1 MKKFGFKGLAA
12 LALAATTVFSS
23 CKKDDDGNSILDLVS
38 SFEATGTD
46 FNFKTNV
53 VYGDKDESKSASK
66 VASLFGDTKT
76 TVYAADLSGKK
87 FFSIIINGNE
97 KKDYN
102 LELSVENPNTLLIN
116 YLTTDETLDETLQ
129 NAFKA
134 ETSCMVTYGSLEEGA
149 SADALYVSTK
159 AKVTVTSIMKS
170 TKVGGTKVGGT
181 FSATLVN
188 SKGDKKEVSGKF
200 NCLGL

>member
-23 CKKDDDGNSILDLVS
+23 CKKDDDGNSVLDLFS
-38 SFEATGTD
+38 SFEVSSL
-46 FNFKTNV
+46 NFKTNL
-53 VYGDKDESKSASK
+53 VYGDKDESNSGSK
-66 VASLFGDTKT
+66 LASLFGDKKT
-76 TVYAADLSGKK
+76 TVYAVDGKQ
-87 FFSIIINGNE
+87 FFSLIFNGDQ
-97 KKDYN
+97 KGDYN

-116 YLTTDETLDETLQ
+116 YLTTDDTLDETLQ

-134 ETSCMVTYGSLEEGA
+134 DASCMVTYGSLETGA
-149 SADALYVSTK
+149 SSESLYVATK
-159 AKVTVTSIMKS
+159 AKVSVTSIMKS

-188 SKGDKKEVSGKF
+188 SKGDKKEVEGKF
-200 NCLGL
+200 NCLGM

>member
-23 CKKDDDGNSILDLVS
+23 CKKDDDNSVLDLFS
-38 SFEATGTD
+38 SFEVSSL
-46 FNFKTNV
+46 NFKTNL
-53 VYGDKDESKSASK
+53 VYGDKDDSQSGSKL
-66 VASLFGDTKT
+66 ASLFGDKKT
-76 TVYAADLSGKK
+76 TVYAVDGKQ
-87 FFSIIINGNE
+87 FFSLIFNGDQ
-97 KKDYN
+97 KGDYN

-116 YLTTDETLDETLQ
+116 YLTTEDTLDETLQ

-134 ETSCMVTYGSLEEGA
+134 DASCMVTYGSLESGA
-149 SADALYVSTK
+149 SSESLYVATK
-159 AKVTVTSIMKS
+159 AKVSVTSIMKS

-188 SKGDKKEVSGKF
+188 SKGDKKEVEGKF
-200 NCLGL
+200 NCLGM

>member
-1 MKKFGFKGLAA
+1 
-12 LALAATTVFSS
+12 
-23 CKKDDDGNSILDLVS
+23 
-38 SFEATGTD
+38 
-46 FNFKTNV
+46 
-53 VYGDKDESKSASK
+53 
-66 VASLFGDTKT
+66 
-76 TVYAADLSGKK
+76 
-87 FFSIIINGNE
+87 
-97 KKDYN
+97 
-102 LELSVENPNTLLIN
+102 
-116 YLTTDETLDETLQ
+116 
-129 NAFKA
+129 
-134 ETSCMVTYGSLEEGA
+134 MVTYGSLEEGA

>member
-23 CKKDDDGNSILDLVS
+23 CKKDDDNSVLDLFS
-38 SFEATGTD
+38 SFEVSSL
-46 FNFKTNV
+46 NFKTNL
-53 VYGDKDESKSASK
+53 VYGDKDDSQSGSKL
-66 VASLFGDTKT
+66 ASLFGDKKT
-76 TVYAADLSGKK
+76 TVYAVDGKQ
-87 FFSIIINGNE
+87 FFSLIFNGDQ
-97 KKDYN
+97 KGDYN

-116 YLTTDETLDETLQ
+116 YLTTEDTLDETLQ

-134 ETSCMVTYGSLEEGA
+134 DASCMVTYGSLESGA
-149 SADALYVSTK
+149 SSESLYVATK
-159 AKVTVTSIMKS
+159 AKVSVTSILKS

-188 SKGDKKEVSGKF
+188 SKGDKKEVEGKF
-200 NCLGL
+200 NCLGM

>member
-1 MKKFGFKGLAA
+1 MKKFGFRGLAA

-23 CKKDDDGNSILDLVS
+23 CKKDDDGNSILDALS
-38 SFEATGTD
+38 SFEVTSLD
-46 FNFKTNV
+46 FKTNL
-53 VYGDKDESKSASK
+53 VYGDKDESSSASK
-66 VASLFGDTKT
+66 VGSLFGDKKT
-76 TVYAADLSGKK
+76 TVYAVDGKK
-87 FFSIIINGNE
+87 FFSVVFNGDT
-97 KKDYN
+97 KATYN

-134 ETSCMVTYGSLEEGA
+134 ETSCLITYGSLENGA

-159 AKVTVTSIMKS
+159 ASVTITSIMKS

-181 FSATLVN
+181 FTATLVN
-188 SKGDKKEVSGKF
+188 SKGDKKEVAGNF

>member
-23 CKKDDDGNSILDLVS
+23 CKKDDDNSVLDLFS
-38 SFEATGTD
+38 SFEVSSL
-46 FNFKTNV
+46 NFKTNL
-53 VYGDKDESKSASK
+53 VYGDKDESSSGSK
-66 VASLFGDTKT
+66 LASLFGDKKT
-76 TVYAADLSGKK
+76 TVYAVDGKQ
-87 FFSIIINGNE
+87 FFSLIFNGDQ
-97 KKDYN
+97 KGDYN

-116 YLTTDETLDETLQ
+116 YLTTEDTLDETLQ

-134 ETSCMVTYGSLEEGA
+134 DASCMVTYGSLESGA
-149 SADALYVSTK
+149 SSESLYVATK
-159 AKVTVTSIMKS
+159 AKVSVTSIMKS

-188 SKGDKKEVSGKF
+188 SKGDKKEVEGKF
-200 NCLGL
+200 NCLGM

>member
-23 CKKDDDGNSILDLVS
+23 CKKDDDNSVLDLFS
-38 SFEATGTD
+38 SFEVSSL
-46 FNFKTNV
+46 NFKTNL
-53 VYGDKDESKSASK
+53 VYGDKDESSSGSK
-66 VASLFGDTKT
+66 LASLFGDKKT
-76 TVYAADLSGKK
+76 TVYAVDGKQ
-87 FFSIIINGNE
+87 FFSLIFNGDQ
-97 KKDYN
+97 KGDYN

-116 YLTTDETLDETLQ
+116 YLTTDDTLDETLQ

-134 ETSCMVTYGSLEEGA
+134 DASCMVTYGSLESGA
-149 SADALYVSTK
+149 SSESLYVATK
-159 AKVTVTSIMKS
+159 AKVSVTSIMKS

-188 SKGDKKEVSGKF
+188 SKGDKKEVEGKF
-200 NCLGL
+200 NCLGM